1 MGKIKSFGIKARRR
15 TSRHSSTTT
24 PATIQINLSGSMARR
39 LLKSLLSPVLP
50 PTAPVVSQSTPN
62 LRPTLKPWAGLI
74 DRMIAGDA
82 TRPKRLRTSA
92 MQVFQTLRDEHEYP
106 GCYNAVQEYIYA
118 VINPER
124 AEASR
129 LRQSQNAR
137 KGRASVA
144 PQEIARTAE
153 VTSHSPEATECEHP
167 SVPSPDQRH
176 SLVPRNP
183 SLMLYRNSLRLHKE
197 PEPQDQALAWMRNLQ
212 QGAIPLDVLTPQ
224 LPDIP
229 FKELE
234 ILLLAATKGKLAERN
249 RAVTVMSYVR
259 GINRDQICSFLQIS
273 TGSLFRYWRDF
284 REGGSTQLLTRKE
297 RSDKLS
303 NQEDVKSAIF
313 ALLHSPPSAHG
324 VNRTT
329 WTIAT
334 LEEILSKGSHPAGA
348 ATIRTVIKEAGF
360 KWRHARVV
368 LTSNDPEYRAKVEAI
383 SKILSELRP
392 DEAFFSVDEYGPFAI
407 KMKGG
412 KKRVAPGEQYVVP
425 QWKKSKGW
433 MILTAALELSRNQ
446 VTHFYSRKKNTG
458 EMIKM
463 ADTLRDQ
470 YRSCKTL
477 YLSWDAASWHIS
489 KDLVAHLEKLNQRA
503 EPDGYPV
510 IRIAPLPAGAQFL
523 NVIESVFSG
532 MARAIIHNSDYPSAE
547 KATEAINRYFAD
559 RNAHYTESPKKA
571 GDKIW
576 GKERVA
582 CVFAEGQNCKDPMYQ
597 YNL

>member
-1 MGKIKSFGIKARRR
+1 MGKIASFGKSGRRR
-15 TSRHSSTTT
+15 TPRRSGFSK
-24 PATIQINLSGSMARR
+24 PPVLQINLSGAMARR
-39 LLKSLLSPVLP
+39 LLKSLLSSVLP
-50 PTAPVVSQSTPN
+50 STSPVVPTKTPN

-74 DRMIAGDA
+74 DRFIEGDA
-82 TRPKRLRTSA
+82 ARPKRLRTSA
-92 MQVFQTLRDEHEYP
+92 MQVFRTLRDEHGYT
-106 GCYNAVQEYIYA
+106 GCYNAIQEYIYEA
-118 VINPER
+118 INPEK
-124 AEASR
+124 AQASR

-137 KGRASVA
+137 KRRDSVA
-144 PQEIARTAE
+144 PKEIMRTTD
-153 VTSHSPEATECEHP
+153 VIFHSPQSSEWEAP
-167 SVPSPDQRH
+167 SVASPKETGSSSMH
-176 SLVPRNP
+176 
-183 SLMLYRNSLRLHKE
+183 YRNSLRLHKQRE
-197 PEPQDQALAWMRNLQ
+197 SHGQTLAWMRNLQ
-212 QGAIPLDVLTPQ
+212 QGAIPLEALTAQ
-224 LPDIP
+224 IPDISS
-229 FKELE
+229 KELQV
-234 ILLLAATKGKLAERN
+234 LLLAATKGKLSQRN
-249 RAVTVMSYVR
+249 RAVGVMSYVR
-259 GINRDQICSFLQIS
+259 GIHQDPICSFLQIS
-273 TGSLFRYWRDF
+273 TRSLFRYWREF
-284 REGGSTQLLTRKE
+284 RNSGSEQLLLRKE

-324 VNRTT
+324 INRTT

-334 LEEILSKGSHPAGA
+334 LEEVLSKGSHPAGA

-383 SKILSELRP
+383 SKILSELTP

-425 QWKKSKGW
+425 QWQKSKGW

-463 ADTLRDQ
+463 AETLRGQ

-489 KDLVAHLEKLNQRA
+489 KDLVAHLEKLNQLA
-503 EPDGYPV
+503 TVDGYPV

-532 MARAIIHNSDYPSAE
+532 MARAIIHNSDYPSSE
-547 KATEAINRYFAD
+547 KATEAIDRYFAD
-559 RNAHYTESPKKA
+559 RNAHYEESPRKA

-576 GKERVA
+576 GKERVP